1 MCVTGIHGEKRIC
14 SSLRKTNNLFD
25 QQYSYEKEKFKTS
38 QKLMWYGISTDI
50 QVSFFSLTIF
60 VIVYHHLDIVHHQHD
75 NYLLIV
81 HLFTSVSLHP
91 TPRASKLQSA
101 GHLRIFSNKFLT
113 FTYYLMIDQQNSCFN
128 IHFLHYAKSTVLLTF
143 IKNTSL
149 R

>member
-25 QQYSYEKEKFKTS
+25 QQYSDEKEKFKTS

-60 VIVYHHLDIVHHQHD
+60 VMVHHHLDIVHHQHD

-101 GHLRIFSNKFLT
+101 GHLRIFKSLT
-113 FTYYLMIDQQNSCFN
+113 FTYYLMIDLQNSCFN
-128 IHFLHYAKSTVLLTF
+128 NHFLHYAKSTVLLTF